1 MDRGV
6 AIMDARQLAMVLV
19 VAVVLVG
26 ALTVRYSRRLVLRRV
41 TAAVIGV
48 IAALA
53 GYLTM
58 VGYAIPALA
67 ELRSPGLR
75 LGTTVL
81 GAVLL
86 WIVCLASLVLAVRL
100 LLYAVRP
107 PTAGPNAPS
116 KS

>member
-1 MDRGV
+1 
-6 AIMDARQLAMVLV
+6 MDAKRQLAMVLV
-19 VAVVLVG
+19 IAVVVAG
-26 ALTVRYSRRLVLRRV
+26 TLTVRYSRRLVLRRI
-41 TAAVIGV
+41 TAAIIGV

-81 GAVLL
+81 GDVLL
-86 WIVCLASLVLAVRL
+86 WIVCLASLVLAVRF

-107 PTAGPNAPS
+107 TTASSDAPT